1 MNVDTVG
8 HQFSADLH
16 IQKTTFAVDKLP
28 YLPWISVRAT
38 ATASYHDAQ
47 GLLI

>member
-1 MNVDTVG
+1 MLTLWGTNSV
-8 HQFSADLH
+8 ADLH

-28 YLPWISVRAT
+28 YLPWISVMAT
-38 ATASYHDAQ
+38 ATASYHDAR